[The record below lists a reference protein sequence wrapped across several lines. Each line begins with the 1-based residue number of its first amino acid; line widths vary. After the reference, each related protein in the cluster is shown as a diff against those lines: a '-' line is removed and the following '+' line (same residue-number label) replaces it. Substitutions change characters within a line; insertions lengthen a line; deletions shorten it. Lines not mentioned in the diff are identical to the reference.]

1 MIVRRS
7 GMSSIIVTSDKRVQA
22 VRGSTVEPARRYAMQ
37 LRSRPEWEAFVDAL
51 APEQRALL
59 EQPISRRDWYD
70 LRAYAEF
77 IDVAARTL
85 GGDDP
90 ERFLTDAGRFVFDDG
105 VNTLYRAFFRIASP
119 SLVIRGSARLWGL
132 FFRGPKLVVTSHS
145 RRAAA
150 AALRDADFCSL
161 PLCISIRGGMRR
173 ALEHGGAREVAVEQH
188 RCRSDGGTECV
199 FRYAWR

>member
-7 GMSSIIVTSDKRVQA
+7 GIRSMIVTSDKRVQA

-37 LRSRPEWEAFVDAL
+37 LESRPEWEAFVEAL

-59 EQPISRRDWYD
+59 ERPISRRDWYD
-70 LRAYAEF
+70 LRTYAEF

-85 GGDDP
+85 GAGDP

-132 FFRGPKLVVTSHS
+132 FFRGPKLVITSHS
-145 RRAAA
+145 RRSAA
-150 AALRDADFCSL
+150 AALREADFCSMS
-161 PLCISIRGGMRR
+161 LCISIRSGMGR
-173 ALEHGGAREVAVEQH
+173 ALEHGGAREVVVEEH
-188 RCRSDGGTECV
+188 RCRSEGGSECT

>member
-1 MIVRRS
+1 MR
-7 GMSSIIVTSDKRVQA
+7 SIIVTSDRRVQA

-37 LRSRPEWEAFVDAL
+37 LQGRPEWDAFVDAL

-59 EQPISRRDWYD
+59 EQPISRKDWYD

-85 GGDDP
+85 GAGDP
-90 ERFLTDAGRFVFDDG
+90 ERFLTGAGRFVFDDG

-145 RRAAA
+145 RRSAA
-150 AALRDADFCSL
+150 AALRDADLCSR
-161 PLCISIRGGMRR
+161 PLCVSIRGGMLR
-173 ALEHGGAREVAVEQH
+173 ALEHGGARDVTVEHH
-188 RCRSDGGTECV
+188 RCRSEGGTECQ